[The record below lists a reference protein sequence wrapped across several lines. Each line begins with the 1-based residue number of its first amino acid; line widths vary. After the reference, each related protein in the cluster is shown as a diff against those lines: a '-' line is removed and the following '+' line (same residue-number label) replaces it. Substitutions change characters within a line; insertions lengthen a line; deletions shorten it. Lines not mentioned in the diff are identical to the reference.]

1 MKARALL
8 LASFVLLGGC
18 ATQTSPLTQKVCTEK
33 GMESSDC
40 MLAQQIDK
48 QNARGQ
54 NTATGAALGCVLTG
68 PFCLF
73 GVGPL
78 IGGAIGANQ

>member
-1 MKARALL
+1 MKVHT
-8 LASFVLLGGC
+8 VLLVTAVFYGGC
-18 ATQTSPLTQKVCTEK
+18 STQVSPLTQKVCAEK

-54 NTATGAALGCVLTG
+54 NMAAGAAMGCVLTG

-78 IGGAIGANQ
+78 IGGVIGANQ

>member
-1 MKARALL
+1 MTPRALL
-8 LASFVLLGGC
+8 LATVVLLGGC
-18 ATQTSPLTQKVCTEK
+18 ATQVSPLTQKVCAEK

-48 QNARGQ
+48 QNVRGQ
-54 NTATGAALGCVLTG
+54 NMAAGAALGCVLTG